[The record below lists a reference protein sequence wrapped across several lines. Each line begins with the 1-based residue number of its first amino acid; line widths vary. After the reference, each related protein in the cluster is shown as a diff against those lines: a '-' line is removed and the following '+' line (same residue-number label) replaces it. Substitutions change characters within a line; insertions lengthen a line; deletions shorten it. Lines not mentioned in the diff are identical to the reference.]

1 MSTPALLDRPDLAER
16 IRARDP
22 EVLQVVVET
31 YLPQILR
38 AARGVGLKPQEAEEV
53 AQNTF
58 TTFVESAERFEG
70 RSHVRTWIFG
80 ILYRKI
86 SETRRKLGKDRQ
98 MDDIDEVF
106 ESRFDENGTWS
117 QPSRAADVALEAKQ
131 TRQEIADCLEAA
143 PSKQRM
149 AFVLREV
156 EGLSSEEIAPTIP
169 PAPRPP
175 TTSPNSSPISSI
187 GSRSPR
193 IKTAEFESRTAIL
206 CSSAF
211 GRRTS
216 LRSRP
221 PERLRHR

>member
-1 MSTPALLDRPDLAER
+1 MRPPAVVQETPSWGSTYDLQQVTPVVSDSALLDHPKLAAR
-16 IRARDP
+16 IRTRDP
-22 EVLQVVVET
+22 EALQVVVET

-38 AARGVGLKPQEAEEV
+38 AARGAGLKPQEAEDV

-70 RSHVRTWIFG
+70 RSHVRTWVFG

-98 MDDIDEVF
+98 IDDIEEVF

-117 QPSRAADVALEAKQ
+117 QPPRAADVELEAKQ
-131 TRQEIADCLEAA
+131 TREEISDCLEAA

-156 EGLSSEEIAPTIP
+156 EGLSSEEICKILEV
-169 PAPRPP
+169 
-175 TTSPNSSPISSI
+175 SSTNL
-187 GSRSPR
+187 GVML
-193 IKTAEFESRTAIL
+193 F
-206 CSSAF
+206 
-211 GRRTS
+211 
-216 LRSRP
+216 
-221 PERLRHR
+221 RLRNRVRECLEAKWAA

>member
-1 MSTPALLDRPDLAER
+1 MSDPALLDRPDLAER

-22 EVLQVVVET
+22 EALQVVVET

-38 AARGVGLKPQEAEEV
+38 AARGAGLKPQEAEDV

-117 QPSRAADVALEAKQ
+117 QPPRAADVVLEA
-131 TRQEIADCLEAA
+131 REIRREISDCLETA

-156 EGLSSEEIAPTIP
+156 EGLSSEEICKILEV
-169 PAPRPP
+169 
-175 TTSPNSSPISSI
+175 SSTNL
-187 GSRSPR
+187 GVML
-193 IKTAEFESRTAIL
+193 F
-206 CSSAF
+206 
-211 GRRTS
+211 
-216 LRSRP
+216 
-221 PERLRHR
+221 RLRNRVRECLEAKWAA

>member
-1 MSTPALLDRPDLAER
+1 MSDLSILDHPDLAER

-22 EVLQVVVET
+22 EALEVVVET

-38 AARGVGLKPQEAEEV
+38 AARGAGLRPQQSEDV

-86 SETRRKLGKDRQ
+86 SETCRKLGRDRQ
-98 MDDIDEVF
+98 VDDIDEVF
-106 ESRFDENGTWS
+106 ESRFDKNGGWS
-117 QPSRAADVALEAKQ
+117 RPPRAADAKLEAKQ
-131 TRQEIADCLEAA
+131 TREQISDCLEAA

-156 EGLSSEEIAPTIP
+156 EGFSSEEICKILEV
-169 PAPRPP
+169 
-175 TTSPNSSPISSI
+175 SSTNL
-187 GSRSPR
+187 GVML
-193 IKTAEFESRTAIL
+193 F
-206 CSSAF
+206 
-211 GRRTS
+211 
-216 LRSRP
+216 
-221 PERLRHR
+221 RLRNRVRECLEAKWAAQDDAEL